1 MIDRSFKSRIR
12 DGDRLIGTWIQAG
25 SPEIVEVVGISGFD
39 FAIIDTEH
47 ACFGIEKAED
57 LVRAA
62 NVVGL
67 IPLIR
72 VSHKNPALVMKAL
85 DTGAEGFVYPGVTC
99 RKDAEEAVRAS
110 RYPPEGIRGACPF
123 VRAADHGSGN
133 WKEIAARANRDTVRV
148 ILVEGQEGI
157 DNFEDILSVEGIDVI
172 MMGPFDLS
180 VSLGVGGEL
189 EHPLVMDA
197 FSRMIE
203 MCSRR
208 GVVMM
213 PNIFDPDLVKVKD
226 LSEHWFNSGCQSL
239 VVNTDKLMLSWALR
253 KNLEIARD
261 ASGDKVTGKRSIK

>member
-1 MIDRSFKSRIR
+1 MIDKSFKGRIR
-12 DGDRLIGTWIQAG
+12 NGEKLIGTWIQTG

-47 ACFGIEKAED
+47 ACFGIEKAEE

-62 NVVGL
+62 EVSGL
-67 IPLIR
+67 IPVIR
-72 VSHKNPALVMKAL
+72 VSHKNPTLVMKAL
-85 DTGAEGFVYPGVTC
+85 DTGARGFVYPGVTC

-110 RYPPEGIRGACPF
+110 KYPPEGDRGACPF
-123 VRAADHGSGN
+123 VRATGHGSGD

-148 ILVEGQEGI
+148 ILVEGKEGI
-157 DNFEDILSVEGIDVI
+157 ENFEDILSVDGIDVI

-197 FSRMIE
+197 FSRMIHL
-203 MCSRR
+203 CRQR
-208 GVVMM
+208 DVVMM
-213 PNIFDPDLVKVKD
+213 PNIFDPDLDKVKE

-239 VVNTDKLMLSWALR
+239 VVNTEKLMLSWALR
-253 KNLEIARD
+253 KNLEIARK
-261 ASGDKVTGKRSIK
+261 ASGDQAQ